1 MLKFKPC
8 ITIWQIDLIRDNSY
22 YFRREYF
29 LTKRAVDRFLKKHEK
44 EINQS
49 NVTWDYQELKVWL
62 W

>member
-8 ITIWQIDLIRDNSY
+8 ITIWQMDLIRDDLY

-29 LTKRAVDRFLKKHEK
+29 LTKRAANRFLKKHKK
-44 EINQS
+44 EINQP
-49 NVTWDYQELKVWL
+49 NVTWEYRVLTVWL